1 MAPCGDVGR
10 DSLNPT
16 TIVPESCCTAIR
28 RLLRQAIPSAYTI
41 EHGEQTGET
50 TARSV
55 CGVMLSRV
63 RSLGSCDRCDA
74 SRLSTALT

>member
-16 TIVPESCCTAIR
+16 TIVPETCCTAIR
-28 RLLRQAIPSAYTI
+28 RLLRSSKSPAHTI

-55 CGVMLSRV
+55 CGVMLS
-63 RSLGSCDRCDA
+63 
-74 SRLSTALT
+74 